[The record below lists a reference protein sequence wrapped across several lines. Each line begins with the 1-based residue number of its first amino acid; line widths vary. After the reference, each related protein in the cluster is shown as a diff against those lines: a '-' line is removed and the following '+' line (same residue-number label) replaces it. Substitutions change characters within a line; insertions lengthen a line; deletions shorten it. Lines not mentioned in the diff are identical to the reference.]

1 MKIERQQIKGY
12 AYGAIQPSLIL
23 RFSDAPSVT
32 DILTIRLAELRES
45 LPSFKDDNRF
55 SADSLLV
62 DLDTAPAIY
71 VIIIDILNH
80 HCGDQRFTPIKLF
93 EEGGA
98 LCFAI
103 PTLSPAMSIFN
114 ANALQPLLSNM
125 GRCMIHEDIIE
136 FADKQ
141 KKQARRFLPA
151 GTNAGNFIAAAAER
165 KIPFNI
171 FNQRYIIF
179 GYGSGSS
186 IFSSSITDQES
197 AIGVTLAKS
206 KVDTNRLLKM
216 SGFPVAEQARVNTV
230 EEAVSFAEKIGYP
243 VVLKPE
249 GEEQGRGVCT
259 FLETENELV
268 QTFRDLVKRYSNI
281 IVERHCFGDAYRVT
295 VLNNKI
301 ERAFKHEELHVFCDG
316 VSSIRQL
323 IDIENNSKE
332 RNLVSAAMTQI
343 IIDELVIKILAKQQH
358 TLSDVPPIGHKII
371 LSHSSNVSRG
381 GTTTDFN
388 MYLHKENKLLCEQV
402 AKTMGLYCAGVDLI
416 SVDASVPWYSNG
428 AVICEVNAQPQLGSF
443 GRIPLHDQ
451 MIKDATNAR
460 IPVSLTVV
468 NQAIGA
474 IASIFN
480 KCDDLLTISMSV
492 ADIFRSG
499 SPVQY
504 FDRLEIFDDI
514 PEDTRRK
521 LEYMLVSVSP
531 LYTNK
536 TAGVAPS

>member
-249 GEEQGRGVCT
+249 AEEQGRGV
-259 FLETENELV
+259 FA
-268 QTFRDLVKRYSNI
+268 NI
-281 IVERHCFGDAYRVT
+281 IDKTELKQCFDNASANYKSLILEKFIKGFSYRV
-295 VLNNKI
+295 
-301 ERAFKHEELHVFCDG
+301 HVHHGKVMDVWKMEPASIIGDG
-316 VSSIRQL
+316 NSSIRDIINVRNMTPEHNSINTSL
-323 IDIENNSKE
+323 KPIPIDNVTTL
-332 RNLVSAAMTQI
+332 NLKK
-343 IIDELVIKILAKQQH
+343 LGL
-358 TLSDVPPIGHKII
+358 TLSSIPSNGEKII
-371 LSHSSNVSRG
+371 LAATSNESRG
-381 GTTTDFN
+381 GTSQDFLSF
-388 MYLHKENKLLCEQV
+388 LHPQNAELCVQ
-402 AKTMGLYCAGVDLI
+402 ATQTLSLNISGVDLI
-416 SVDASVPWYSNG
+416 SEDASEPWRTNNTI
-428 AVICEVNAQPQLGSF
+428 VCEVNSQPQFGDLKHGSHLYNDIIE
-443 GRIPLHDQ
+443 RIPPNVTS
-451 MIKDATNAR
+451 IKLG
-460 IPVSLTVV
+460 VSKKFKQNSV
-468 NQAIGA
+468 N
-474 IASIFN
+474 IFN
-480 KCDDLLTISMSV
+480 KAVSKIIIQCTPMYLLSH
-492 ADIFRSG
+492 G
-499 SPVQY
+499 SPAQY
-504 FDRLEIFDDI
+504 FDEISFEDD
-514 PEDTRRK
+514 
-521 LEYMLVSVSP
+521 VSVEERQKLDSMVIKVLP
-531 LYTNK
+531 IPFL
-536 TAGVAPS
+536 